1 MYVIRT
7 DGNHRLNGDDHAGHQ
22 SRSAAGVPIVGNL
35 RLLVELLAHT
45 VTNKLP
51 HHTKAV
57 GFHAGLN
64 RMGDI
69 RNPEPSLAEF
79 QSLVKALPGHFHQLA
94 GHLIGLAADKGGSA
108 IPMKSS
114 HVSSHVHAHDVAF
127 LQHPFAGNAV
137 DHHVINGNAGA
148 GRKTAVAK
156 ERRSRSLGYDV
167 VMNCLVNGM
176 GRHTGT
182 NHVTGH
188 SSGLSG
194 DFTGFA
200 HDLNFVGR
208 FDGDHTSAPR
218 AARISLVAPSMG

>member
-1 MYVIRT
+1 MEAVPVSA
-7 DGNHRLNGDDHAGHQ
+7 NVNGDDVA
-22 SRSAAGVPIVGNL
+22 
-35 RLLVELLAHT
+35 LLDDLL
-45 VTNKLP
+45 
-51 HHTKAV
+51 
-57 GFHAGLN
+57 
-64 RMGDI
+64 
-69 RNPEPSLAEF
+69 S
-79 QSLVKALPGHFHQLA
+79 
-94 GHLIGLAADKGGSA
+94 
-108 IPMKSS
+108 
-114 HVSSHVHAHDVAF
+114 
-127 LQHPFAGNAV
+127 GNAV

-167 VMNCLVNGM
+167 VMNCLVDGM